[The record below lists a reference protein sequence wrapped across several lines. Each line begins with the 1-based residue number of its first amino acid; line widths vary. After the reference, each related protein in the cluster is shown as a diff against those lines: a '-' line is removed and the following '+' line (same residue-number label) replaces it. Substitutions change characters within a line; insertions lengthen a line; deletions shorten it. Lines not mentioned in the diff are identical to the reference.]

1 MKYKEARQ
9 AGVKARTKGFFPTR
23 SSRSALLDHM
33 SSFLANACA
42 VERLDTRPV
51 IAVRRLNVDPTLTL
65 VVLLVLWD
73 GALMAWEKSVLFSMR
88 MSNSIPGSWKRTL
101 TIFVLWLVEVG
112 LVLGPCP

>member
-73 GALMAWEKSVLFSMR
+73 GALMAWEKSA
-88 MSNSIPGSWKRTL
+88 IPGSWKRTL